1 MLAAPLSKRTNRRF
15 NTDVGSSRIVHA
27 PTVRIAEQPVNG
39 INPQEVADALTS
51 GGKGKKLKAYRRSDS
66 AASVGGGRSRGHT
79 KELALPPDDSLMCP
93 PSFLT
98 GLKPDLSIRDGT
110 RLELKVAVK
119 GDPDPQVTWTKDGK
133 PIVSS
138 EIMEV
143 KYKNGTASVTINEVF
158 PEDGGKYTCRAH
170 NTKGS
175 VETSCR
181 VTVLPMEK
189 KATAAVN
196 GSSASAAAGMNGTA
210 SHTTTAAA
218 PRVIDHVKSQTV
230 KDGDA
235 VTLTCNIGGAAA
247 DRFDVIWLHNEK
259 EIKPSKD
266 FEYKSSGNL
275 FSLVIHEIF
284 PEDGGTYTCEAFND
298 IGECFSSC
306 SLVVEVPGED
316 SPAPKFGRFPVSFTA
331 ERGSAASFE
340 AELLSGPPASVL
352 WTKDGREIRE
362 QAMKYRMTAKGNRL
376 GLDILEC
383 STADAGQYAV
393 LVTNKKGEAK
403 AAFSLNV

>member
-1 MLAAPLSKRTNRRF
+1 MNFSQFLLS
-15 NTDVGSSRIVHA
+15 
-27 PTVRIAEQPVNG
+27 
-39 INPQEVADALTS
+39 
-51 GGKGKKLKAYRRSDS
+51 RSDS

-133 PIVSS
+133 AIASS

-143 KYKNGTASVTINEVF
+143 KYKNGAASVTINEVF

-189 KATAAVN
+189 KAAGSGAVN
-196 GSSASAAAGMNGTA
+196 GSAAAAATTNGTGA
-210 SHTTTAAA
+210 HSAA
-218 PRVIDHVKSQTV
+218 PRVIDHVRSQTV
-230 KDGDA
+230 KDGEA
-235 VTLTCNIGGAAA
+235 VTLTCNIGGGA
-247 DRFDVIWLHNEK
+247 DRFDVIWLHSEK

-266 FEYKSSGNL
+266 FEYKSAGNRY
-275 FSLVIHEIF
+275 SLIIHEIF
-284 PEDGGTYTCEAFND
+284 PEDAGTYTCEAFND

-306 SLVVEVPGED
+306 TLVVEVPGED
-316 SPAPKFGRFPVSFTA
+316 TPAPKFVRFPVSFTA

-340 AELLSGPPASVL
+340 AELNGPPASVL

-362 QAMKYRMTAKGNRL
+362 QGMKYRMTAKGNKV

-393 LVTNKKGEAK
+393 TVTNKKGESK

>member
-1 MLAAPLSKRTNRRF
+1 
-15 NTDVGSSRIVHA
+15 
-27 PTVRIAEQPVNG
+27 VNG
-39 INPQEVADALTS
+39 INPQEVAEALSS

-66 AASVGGGRSRGHT
+66 GASVGGGRSRGHT
-79 KELALPPDDSLMCP
+79 KELALPADDALMCP

-133 PIVSS
+133 PITSS

-143 KYKNGTASVTINEVF
+143 KYKNGAACVTINEVF

-189 KATAAVN
+189 KA
-196 GSSASAAAGMNGTA
+196 AAAGLNGSISAATTNGTA
-210 SHTTTAAA
+210 HSAA

-230 KDGDA
+230 KDGEA
-235 VTLTCNIGGAAA
+235 VTLTCNIGGGA
-247 DRFDVIWLHNEK
+247 DRFDVIWLHSEK

-275 FSLVIHEIF
+275 YSLIIHEIF
-284 PEDGGTYTCEAFND
+284 PEDAGTYTCEAFND

-306 SLVVEVPGED
+306 TLVVEVPGED
-316 SPAPKFGRFPVSFTA
+316 SPAPKFVRFPVSFTA

-340 AELLSGPPASVL
+340 AELNGPPATVL
-352 WTKDGREIRE
+352 WTKDGREIKE
-362 QAMKYRMTAKGNRL
+362 QGMKYRMTAKGNKL

-393 LVTNKKGEAK
+393 LVTNKKGEAR

>member
-1 MLAAPLSKRTNRRF
+1 M
-15 NTDVGSSRIVHA
+15 
-27 PTVRIAEQPVNG
+27 
-39 INPQEVADALTS
+39 
-51 GGKGKKLKAYRRSDS
+51 
-66 AASVGGGRSRGHT
+66 GGGRSRGHT

-98 GLKPDLSIRDGT
+98 GLKPDLSIRDGA

-133 PIVSS
+133 PITSS

-143 KYKNGTASVTINEVF
+143 KYKNGTASVTVNEIF

-189 KATAAVN
+189 KLAVN
-196 GSSASAAAGMNGTA
+196 GSSATSSATGTTNGT
-210 SHTTTAAA
+210 SHSAA

-235 VTLTCNIGGAAA
+235 VTLTCNIGGGA

-266 FEYKSSGNL
+266 FEYKSSGGNL
-275 FSLVIHEIF
+275 YSLIIHEIF

-316 SPAPKFGRFPVSFTA
+316 NQGPKFVRFPVSFTA

-340 AELLSGPPASVL
+340 AELNGPPATVL

-362 QAMKYRMTAKGNRL
+362 QAMKYRMTAKGNKL

>member
-1 MLAAPLSKRTNRRF
+1 
-15 NTDVGSSRIVHA
+15 
-27 PTVRIAEQPVNG
+27 
-39 INPQEVADALTS
+39 
-51 GGKGKKLKAYRRSDS
+51 
-66 AASVGGGRSRGHT
+66 
-79 KELALPPDDSLMCP
+79 MCP

-98 GLKPDLSIRDGT
+98 GLKPDLSLRDGT
-110 RLELKVAVK
+110 RLELKVTVK

-133 PIVSS
+133 PIASS

-143 KYKNGTASVTINEVF
+143 KYKNGAASVTVNEVF

-189 KATAAVN
+189 KVAAVN
-196 GSSASAAAGMNGTA
+196 GSAAGGAAATNGTA
-210 SHTTTAAA
+210 GHSAA
-218 PRVIDHVKSQTV
+218 PRVIDHVKSQAV

-235 VTLTCNIGGAAA
+235 VTLTCNIGGGA

-275 FSLVIHEIF
+275 YSLVIHEIF
-284 PEDGGTYTCEAFND
+284 PEDAGTYTCEAFND

-306 SLVVEVPGED
+306 TLVVEVPGED
-316 SPAPKFGRFPVSFTA
+316 NPVPQFVRFPVSFTT

-340 AELLSGPPASVL
+340 AELNGPPASVH

-362 QAMKYRMTAKGNRL
+362 QAMKYRMTAKGNKV

-383 STADAGQYAV
+383 STSDAGQYAV
-393 LVTNKKGEAK
+393 VVTNKKGEAK

>member
-1 MLAAPLSKRTNRRF
+1 M
-15 NTDVGSSRIVHA
+15 V
-27 PTVRIAEQPVNG
+27 
-39 INPQEVADALTS
+39 
-51 GGKGKKLKAYRRSDS
+51 
-66 AASVGGGRSRGHT
+66 
-79 KELALPPDDSLMCP
+79 P

-98 GLKPDLSIRDGT
+98 GLQPDLSLRDGS
-110 RLELKVAVK
+110 RLELKVAVN

-133 PIVSS
+133 PITSS

-143 KYKNGTASVTINEVF
+143 KYKNGAACVTINEVF

-181 VTVLPMEK
+181 VTILPMEK
-189 KATAAVN
+189 KAAVN
-196 GSSASAAAGMNGTA
+196 GSSSSSAAPTTNGTA
-210 SHTTTAAA
+210 ALATA
-218 PRVIDHVKSQTV
+218 PRVIDHVKSATV

-235 VTLTCNIGGAAA
+235 VTLTCTIGGGGG
-247 DRFDVIWLHNEK
+247 RFDVIWLHSEK

-266 FEYKSSGNL
+266 FEYKSAG
-275 FSLVIHEIF
+275 SLYSLIIHEIF

-298 IGECFSSC
+298 IGECFSTC
-306 SLVVEVPGED
+306 SLVVEVPGEEQ
-316 SPAPKFGRFPVSFTA
+316 PAPKFVRYPVSFTA

-340 AELLSGPPASVL
+340 AELDAPPASVR
-352 WTKDGREIRE
+352 WTKDGRELRE
-362 QAMKYRMTAKGNRL
+362 QAMKYRITAKGPRL

-393 LVTNKKGEAK
+393 IVSNRKGDAK